1 VTVAGALDELC
12 AVGVLTS
19 RSITSG
25 VGFCFAP
32 RPIKTPAT
40 SKAIAAKTHRS
51 NCERVNLAEHVSQ
64 KRLLVQKR
72 QRSRTIFSPH
82 SEQKFGR

>member
-1 VTVAGALDELC
+1 VTFAGALDELC
-12 AVGVLTS
+12 VAGVLTS

-25 VGFCFAP
+25 DGFCLVP
-32 RPIKTPAT
+32 RPSKTPMT
-40 SKAIAAKTHRS
+40 RKAIAAKALRTS
-51 NCERVNLAEHVSQ
+51 CDRVNLAEHLSQ
-64 KRLLVQKR
+64 NRVLVQKR